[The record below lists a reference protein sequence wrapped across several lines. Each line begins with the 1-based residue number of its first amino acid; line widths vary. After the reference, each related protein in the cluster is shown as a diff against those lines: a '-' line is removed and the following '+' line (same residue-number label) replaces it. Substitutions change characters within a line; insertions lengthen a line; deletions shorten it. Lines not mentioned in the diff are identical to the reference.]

1 MTKTLFISGGSR
13 GIGEA
18 VVRLA
23 AGRYNV
29 AFTYFKNEE
38 LARNL
43 ADELDCK
50 YGGVMC
56 VYCDVRDEKSV
67 LTAIECAKKRF
78 GKIDIL
84 INNAG
89 TECSGLLIDITAK
102 EWRECFAV
110 NVDGVFNLTK
120 AVMGDMLS
128 RKSGSV
134 VNVSSV
140 WGIHGASNEVAYS
153 AAKAAVIGFTKA
165 LAKETAPSGVRVNAV
180 APGAIDTDMMK
191 SYSQEEI
198 KALCTDGIPLGRLG
212 ASEEVAEAVLFVAEN
227 AYMTGATLSIDGLLR

>member
-23 AGRYNV
+23 AGKYNV

-38 LARNL
+38 RARNI
-43 ADELDCK
+43 AAELDGK

-89 TECSGLLIDITAK
+89 AECSGLLIDITAK

-140 WGIHGASNEVAYS
+140 WGIYGASNE
-153 AAKAAVIGFTKA
+153 AKAAVIGFTKA
-165 LAKETAPSGVRVNAV
+165 LAKEVAPSGVRVNAV

-212 ASEEVAEAVLFVAEN
+212 APAEAAEAILFAAGN
-227 AYMTGATLSIDGLLR
+227 TYMTGGVLGIDGLLR